1 VERSETKSGEHE
13 RQRGTTHLDHRLASS
28 GSASPLAAALR
39 MIQSNYPMRLETA
52 SRPTI
57 RAGRLYR
64 TAPAAWSTDPV
75 DRSMAIGRVSL
86 TINAAVWQS
95 YADASLEHRDVQD
108 PDVVVVLH
116 AAQAEAEMLTLAAQ
130 GRLN

>member
-1 VERSETKSGEHE
+1 MVAH
-13 RQRGTTHLDHRLASS
+13 
-28 GSASPLAAALR
+28 
-39 MIQSNYPMRLETA
+39 
-52 SRPTI
+52 
-57 RAGRLYR
+57 
-64 TAPAAWSTDPV
+64 PV
-75 DRSMAIGRVSL
+75 DTSVAIGRASL

-95 YADASLEHRDVQD
+95 YADASVEHRDVDD